1 MSDFYEKI
9 RDKAYQKFKIP
20 YHKSIAPTI
29 SIYAAYLYDA
39 VMIYAQAATEVL
51 LNKGDL
57 RDGKSL
63 MENYIFNRSY
73 SSIQGFDVRT
83 FIIILPKFFFVIF
96 IASSFSFLLHF
107 MDIQYLRQK
116 LFYLLKNKIDL
127 QVLFVSDFLFDLQ
140 SHEFFILM
148 TLLIFWL
155 ETSSNFKSNPKKSNL
170 IYTRFT

>member
-9 RDKAYQKFKIP
+9 RVKAYQRFKIP

-73 SSIQGFDVRT
+73 SSIQGFDVRKLL
-83 FIIILPKFFFVIF
+83 IYKVFV
-96 IASSFSFLLHF
+96 LLCC
-107 MDIQYLRQK
+107 
-116 LFYLLKNKIDL
+116 LFYRLLVKCY
-127 QVLFVSDFLFDLQ
+127 
-140 SHEFFILM
+140 FIC
-148 TLLIFWL
+148 W
-155 ETSSNFKSNPKKSNL
+155 K
-170 IYTRFT
+170 TR